1 MRRRSFHID
10 DALWHQLLARAHADG
25 TTASALI
32 RDLIRAHLATPKGNR

>member
-10 DALWHQLLARAHADG
+10 DTLWHQLLERARTDG

-32 RDLIRAHLATPKGNR
+32 RDLIRAHLNTPKENR